1 MSVHAHATEGEI
13 RAYYDQRMQDALRQV
28 IRDVYADATH
38 KGGNVTGHH
47 HALDSGTRMLGRA
60 WTGTA
65 AFGATTGKGRH

>member
-1 MSVHAHATEGEI
+1 MSVHAHATEAEI
-13 RAYYDQRMQDALRQV
+13 RAYYDQRMQDALRQA
-28 IRDVYADATH
+28 IRGAYSTTRT
-38 KGGNVTGHH
+38 GPRTTGHH

>member
-1 MSVHAHATEGEI
+1 MSVDAHATEGEI
-13 RAYYDQRMQDALRQV
+13 RAYYDARIQAALRQV
-28 IRDVYADATH
+28 IRDVYADTH
-38 KGGNVTGHH
+38 EGRSETGHH